1 MNIVEERRETNP
13 WFEIGVSSI
22 IGTRSYQ
29 QDYAY
34 IYTGT
39 DAALGV
45 VCDGMGGLEGGE
57 RASRTAVEQMV
68 KDFHSLPG
76 HSGYMPDFFKRTAQ
90 RMDQAVCAL
99 KSRDGKPLKAGTTLV
114 AVYCKGNQMY
124 WVSVG
129 DSKIYM
135 IRGNEIVS
143 VNREHNYRLALQM
156 QLEAGMIDQAFYMK
170 EEKTPQAEALIS
182 FIGMDNVKYI
192 DVNSNPIELKPDD
205 IIMVCSD
212 GIYKSLNESQVC
224 AMVRDNDL
232 DMNIAADRVT
242 AMALRYGVRGQD
254 NTTAILMRY
263 RG

>member
-1 MNIVEERRETNP
+1 MNIVEERREANP
-13 WFEIGVSSI
+13 RFEIGASSI

-29 QDYAY
+29 QDYGY
-34 IYTGT
+34 FYTGS
-39 DAALGV
+39 DDVLAI

-68 KDFHSLPG
+68 QDFHNTRNLG
-76 HSGYMPDFFKRTAQ
+76 HVPDFFKRTAQ

-99 KSRDGKPLKAGTTLV
+99 RGKDGKPLHAGTTLV

-129 DSKIYM
+129 DSKIYL

-143 VNREHNYRLALQM
+143 INREHNYRLQLQM
-156 QLEAGMIDQAFYMK
+156 QLEAGLIDQAFYIK
-170 EEKTPQAEALIS
+170 EEQTPKAEALIS

-192 DVNSNPIELKPDD
+192 DVNSKPIELQPGD
-205 IIMVCSD
+205 IIMICSD

-232 DMNIAADRVT
+232 DMNIAADRMT

-254 NTTAILMRY
+254 NTTAILLNY
-263 RG
+263 QG